1 VFGKGYHIHDA
12 LNTLDRSL
20 KYLKHIL
27 FETRVDRLVGEH
39 LKEVKGGQVF
49 LHYLLAFT
57 CKKDLVR
64 VRNGG
69 SGKK

>member
-27 FETRVDRLVGEH
+27 LETRADRLVGEQLKK
-39 LKEVKGGQVF
+39 LKEVEGSCIIF
-49 LHYLLAFT
+49 LHSLAI
-57 CKKDLVR
+57 KKC
-64 VRNGG
+64 
-69 SGKK
+69 